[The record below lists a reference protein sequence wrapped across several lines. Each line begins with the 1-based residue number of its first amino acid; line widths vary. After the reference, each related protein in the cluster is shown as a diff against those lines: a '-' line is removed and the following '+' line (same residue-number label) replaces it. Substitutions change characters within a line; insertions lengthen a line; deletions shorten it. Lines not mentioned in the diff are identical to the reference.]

1 MPYAVLEKEI
11 KSLPLSLQ
19 QDIESYAL
27 SVIEKYKN
35 DSSVSNE
42 KMSRL
47 DALNEFA
54 GSMSDTW
61 KDVDALEYQ
70 KKLRAERSIG

>member
-19 QDIESYAL
+19 QEIESYAL

-35 DSSVSNE
+35 DSSAFQKRKNVSDIIDKLTGIISDFPKVSLEEIRSERLSE
-42 KMSRL
+42 KY
-47 DALNEFA
+47 
-54 GSMSDTW
+54 G
-61 KDVDALEYQ
+61 V
-70 KKLRAERSIG
+70 

>member
-19 QDIESYAL
+19 QEIESYAL

-35 DSSVSNE
+35 DFSVSNE
-42 KMSRL
+42 KKSRL
-47 DALNEFA
+47 DALDEFA
-54 GSMSDTW
+54 GSMKGTW

-70 KKLRAERSIG
+70 KNLRAERSIG

>member
-11 KSLPLSLQ
+11 KSLPLPLQ

-35 DSSVSNE
+35 DSSVFQKRKNISDILDKLTGIISGSPKVSIEEIRSERLAE
-42 KMSRL
+42 KY
-47 DALNEFA
+47 
-54 GSMSDTW
+54 G
-61 KDVDALEYQ
+61 V
-70 KKLRAERSIG
+70 

>member
-19 QDIESYAL
+19 QEIESYAL

-35 DSSVSNE
+35 DSLIENE
-42 KMSRL
+42 KKSRI
-47 DALNEFA
+47 DALDEFA
-54 GSMSDTW
+54 GSMKGSW

-70 KKLRAERSIG
+70 SKLRAERNIG

>member
-11 KSLPLSLQ
+11 RSLPLYLQ

-35 DSSVSNE
+35 DSSAFQKRKNIADILDKLTGIISGSAQVSIEEIRSERLSE
-42 KMSRL
+42 KY
-47 DALNEFA
+47 
-54 GSMSDTW
+54 G
-61 KDVDALEYQ
+61 V
-70 KKLRAERSIG
+70 

>member
-35 DSSVSNE
+35 SSLLDSE
-42 KMSRL
+42 KKSRL

-61 KDVDALEYQ
+61 KGVDALEYQ
-70 KKLRAERSIG
+70 KKLRVERSIG

>member
-35 DSSVSNE
+35 DSHVFQKRKNISDILDKLTGIISGSSKVSIEEIRSERLAE
-42 KMSRL
+42 KY
-47 DALNEFA
+47 
-54 GSMSDTW
+54 G
-61 KDVDALEYQ
+61 V
-70 KKLRAERSIG
+70 